1 MLETHGSFIRRSVSL
16 IMRLGR
22 AMAGAGVKR
31 RRGVEAKRSNVLLA
45 VEGQGQ
51 VRMATAIAASSCFL

>member
-1 MLETHGSFIRRSVSL
+1 MLGTHGSFIRRSVSL

-31 RRGVEAKRSNVLLA
+31 RRGVGFKCAAMLA
-45 VEGQGQ
+45 VEGQ
-51 VRMATAIAASSCFL
+51 VRIATAIAASSCLCL

>member
-31 RRGVEAKRSNVLLA
+31 RRGVEA
-45 VEGQGQ
+45 
-51 VRMATAIAASSCFL
+51 